1 MNMKKL
7 FLIMITALCFV
18 AVGCKKTC
26 QCTQTETITYD
37 IPLDDWEDSGF
48 NSEPDVSTATYTA
61 EAKNCSD
68 LNAESSSNIMSMHM
82 TVKVEC
88 K

>member
-7 FLIMITALCFV
+7 FLIMIAALCFV

-26 QCTQTETITYD
+26 QCTQTDTITYD
-37 IPLDDWEDSGF
+37 SIEGDVNE
-48 NSEPDVSTATYTA
+48 SEPSVSTANYTA

-68 LNAESSSNIMSMHM
+68 LNAESNSNVMSMHM